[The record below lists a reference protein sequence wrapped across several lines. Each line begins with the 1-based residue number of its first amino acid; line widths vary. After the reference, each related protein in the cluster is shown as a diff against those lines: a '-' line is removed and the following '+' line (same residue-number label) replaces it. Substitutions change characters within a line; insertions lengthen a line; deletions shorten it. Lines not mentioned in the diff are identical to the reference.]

1 MAKTIIPP
9 KEPKAFYDEEAAEK
23 GLLQD
28 HIKLKKGD
36 IAKYVLLPGDPKR
49 VGYIAEF
56 LDDAKLKA
64 DYREYVTVTGK
75 YKNIPVS
82 VTSTGIGGPSASIAV
97 EELVKIGAD
106 TFIRVGTAGGLSL
119 KVKPNDLAIAQAAI
133 RDEGTSKEYIPA
145 EFPAIADTDIV
156 FALRDAAEKRNHNYH
171 IGVVHSKDCF
181 YGELEPQ
188 NSFFREKFEN
198 NLKYY
203 TLCGAVASEMECAAI
218 FACAALR
225 KVRAGAIMH
234 IVENTMIERMGTHL
248 EYSDN
253 IENMILTALESIV
266 LLNEKDNKK

>member
-1 MAKTIIPP
+1 MEY
-9 KEPKAFYDEEAAEK
+9 KEPKAFYDEEAFK
-23 GLLQD
+23 NNLLQY

-36 IAKYVLLPGDPKR
+36 VARYVLLPGDPKR
-49 VGYIAEF
+49 VGYIAKF
-56 LDDAKLKA
+56 LDNPELKA

-75 YKNIPVS
+75 YKGADVS
-82 VTSTGIGGPSASIAV
+82 VTSTGIGGPSASIAM
-97 EELVKIGAD
+97 EELIKVGAD

-133 RDEGTSKEYIPA
+133 KDEGTTKEYIPF
-145 EFPAIADTDIV
+145 EYPAIANTDV
-156 FALRDAAEKRNHNYH
+156 MLALRDAAKKINANYH

-203 TLCGAVASEMECAAI
+203 TLCGAIASEMECAAL
-218 FACAALR
+218 FSCASLR
-225 KVRAGAIMH
+225 NVRSGAVMH

-253 IENMILTALESIV
+253 IENMILTALEAII
-266 LLNEKDNKK
+266 LLNEKDKKAEKK

>member
-1 MAKTIIPP
+1 MEY
-9 KEPKAFYDEEAAEK
+9 KEPKAFYDEEAFK
-23 GLLQD
+23 NNLLQY

-36 IAKYVLLPGDPKR
+36 VARYVLLPGDPKR
-49 VGYIAEF
+49 VGYIAKF
-56 LDDAKLKA
+56 LDNPELKA

-75 YKNIPVS
+75 YKGADVS
-82 VTSTGIGGPSASIAV
+82 VTSTGIGGPSASIAM
-97 EELVKIGAD
+97 EELIKVGAD

-133 RDEGTSKEYIPA
+133 KDEGTTKEYIPF
-145 EFPAIADTDIV
+145 EYPAIANTDV
-156 FALRDAAEKRNHNYH
+156 MLALRDAAKKINANYH

-203 TLCGAVASEMECAAI
+203 TLCGAIASEMECAAL
-218 FACAALR
+218 FSCASLR
-225 KVRAGAIMH
+225 KVRAGGIMH

-253 IENMILTALESIV
+253 IENMILTALEAII
-266 LLNEKDNKK
+266 LLNEKDKKAENK

>member
-1 MAKTIIPP
+1 MEYN
-9 KEPKAFYDEEAAEK
+9 EPKAFYDEEAFK
-23 GLLQD
+23 NNLLQY

-36 IAKYVLLPGDPKR
+36 VARYVLLPGDPKR
-49 VGYIAEF
+49 VGYIAKF
-56 LDDAKLKA
+56 LDNPELKA

-75 YKNIPVS
+75 YKGVDVS
-82 VTSTGIGGPSASIAV
+82 VTSTGIGGPSASIAM
-97 EELVKIGAD
+97 EELIKVGAD

-133 RDEGTSKEYIPA
+133 KDEGTTKEYIPL
-145 EFPAIADTDIV
+145 EYPAIANTDV
-156 FALRDAAEKRNHNYH
+156 MLALRDAAKKINANYH

-203 TLCGAVASEMECAAI
+203 TLCGAIASEMECAAL
-218 FACAALR
+218 FACASLR
-225 KVRAGAIMH
+225 KVRAGGIMH
-234 IVENTMIERMGTHL
+234 IVENTMVERMGTHL

-253 IENMILTALESIV
+253 IENMILTALEAII
-266 LLNEKDNKK
+266 LLNEKDQKTEKK

>member
-1 MAKTIIPP
+1 MGTKS
-9 KEPKAFYDEEAAEK
+9 KYKGAFYDKEADKK
-23 GLLQD
+23 GLLQY

-36 IAKYVLLPGDPKR
+36 IARYVLLPGDPKR
-49 VGYIAEF
+49 VGFIAKY
-56 LDDAKLKA
+56 LDKPVLKA

-82 VTSTGIGGPSASIAV
+82 ITSTGIGGPSASIAM
-97 EELVKIGAD
+97 EELIKVGAD

-119 KVKPNDLAIAQAAI
+119 KVKSGDLAIAQAAI
-133 RDEGTSKEYIPA
+133 KDEGTSKEYIPF
-145 EFPAIADTDIV
+145 EYPAIANTDII
-156 FALRDAAEKRNHNYH
+156 FALRDAAKEKNYNYH

-203 TLCGAVASEMECAAI
+203 TLCGAIASEMECAAL
-218 FACAALR
+218 FSCAEIR

-234 IVENTMIERMGTHL
+234 IVENTMIERLGTHL
-248 EYSDN
+248 NYSSD

-266 LLNEKDNKK
+266 ILDKKS

>member
-1 MAKTIIPP
+1 MGTKS
-9 KEPKAFYDEEAAEK
+9 KYKGAFYDKELDKK
-23 GLLQD
+23 GLLQY

-36 IAKYVLLPGDPKR
+36 IARYVLLPGDPKR
-49 VGYIAEF
+49 VGFIAQY
-56 LDDAKLKA
+56 LDEPVLKA

-82 VTSTGIGGPSASIAV
+82 ITSTGIGGPSASIAM
-97 EELVKIGAD
+97 EELIKIGAD

-119 KVKPNDLAIAQAAI
+119 KVKSGDLAIAQAAI
-133 RDEGTSKEYIPA
+133 KDEGTSKEYIPF
-145 EFPAIADTDIV
+145 EYPAIANTDII
-156 FALRDAAEKRNHNYH
+156 FALRDAAKEKNYNYH

-203 TLCGAVASEMECAAI
+203 TLCGAIASEMECAAL
-218 FACAALR
+218 FSCAEIR

-234 IVENTMIERMGTHL
+234 IVENTMIERLGHHL
-248 EYSDN
+248 NYSSD

-266 LLNEKDNKK
+266 ILDKKS